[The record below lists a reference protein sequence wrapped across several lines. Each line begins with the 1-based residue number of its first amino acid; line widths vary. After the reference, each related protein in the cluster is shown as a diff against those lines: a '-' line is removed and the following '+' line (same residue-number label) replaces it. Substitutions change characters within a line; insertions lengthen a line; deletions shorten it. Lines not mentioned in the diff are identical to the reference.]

1 AVLLTGYTCAHAVDE
16 TSAVD
21 DALRWGTY
29 HSGHYFGIRSRTS
42 PFHVSAGLLWS
53 TSQEP
58 KLRHECLE
66 SDRLEQY
73 GWLEH
78 DGRTFGS
85 QAIRDQHNNLL
96 LDTTFLK
103 PPTSPTT
110 FATRSWAARVAV
122 TPLRADA
129 ALPDTASLFFYLD
142 LGCEDDSL
150 THACRRDTQQVQLT
164 FSPSIVNDLTLHL
177 LYDEAPDEVLPTTPV
192 VVMDGMLP
200 SFHSAF
206 QAKFQAAF
214 PHISPEFEPLGQAA
228 LSNLIGGI
236 GYFYG
241 RYACWS
247 SLAEARVPAE
257 FITQFPTHAN
267 PPSLLLAVEKLLPHL
282 SQSAVL
288 HRWWPQLRKWFAWYQ
303 RTQAGEEPHTFRA
316 ILAKVALAV
325 GDTVEARTFS
335 ELSQTYLDTMNRLH
349 WDPAT
354 SLYYDYGLHSDDG
367 LFEDHL
373 ERLQFVRRVGYVSFF
388 PLFLQ
393 ILPLNSPKLAPL
405 GTLVANELLSLHG
418 LMSLS
423 PRDLYFERPN
433 APGDAP
439 YWRGPIWMNINYLAL
454 VSFQHYA
461 THASDKSVREQYQS
475 LYDTLRDRVVA
486 AISHE
491 YKATGYLYE
500 QYNPHTGRGQRCHP
514 FSGWTALVVNI
525 LAETY

>member
-16 TSAVD
+16 TSDVD

-53 TSQEP
+53 TSKEP

-66 SDRLEQY
+66 SDHLEQY

-85 QAIRDQHNNLL
+85 QTIRDQHNNLL

-122 TPLRADA
+122 TPLRADV

-177 LYDEAPDEVLPTTPV
+177 LYDEAADEVL
-192 VVMDGMLP
+192 
-200 SFHSAF
+200 
-206 QAKFQAAF
+206 
-214 PHISPEFEPLGQAA
+214 
-228 LSNLIGGI
+228 
-236 GYFYG
+236 
-241 RYACWS
+241 
-247 SLAEARVPAE
+247 
-257 FITQFPTHAN
+257 
-267 PPSLLLAVEKLLPHL
+267 LLLAVEKLLPHL

-288 HRWWPQLRKWFAWYQ
+288 HRWWPQLRKWFAWFQ

-335 ELSQTYLDTMNRLH
+335 ELSQAYLDTMNHLH

-423 PRDLYFERPN
+423 PQDLYFERPN

-454 VSFQHYA
+454 GSFQHYA

>member
-1 AVLLTGYTCAHAVDE
+1 MVRGLVMMVHDSAASSLVCWEEWTAAVLLTGYTCAHAVDE

-177 LYDEAPDEVLPTTPV
+177 LYDEAPDEVLSTTPV

-241 RYACWS
+241 
-247 SLAEARVPAE
+247 
-257 FITQFPTHAN
+257 
-267 PPSLLLAVEKLLPHL
+267 
-282 SQSAVL
+282 
-288 HRWWPQLRKWFAWYQ
+288 
-303 RTQAGEEPHTFRA
+303 
-316 ILAKVALAV
+316 
-325 GDTVEARTFS
+325 
-335 ELSQTYLDTMNRLH
+335 SQTF
-349 WDPAT
+349 
-354 SLYYDYGLHSDDG
+354 G
-367 LFEDHL
+367 
-373 ERLQFVRRVGYVSFF
+373 
-388 PLFLQ
+388 
-393 ILPLNSPKLAPL
+393 
-405 GTLVANELLSLHG
+405 
-418 LMSLS
+418 
-423 PRDLYFERPN
+423 
-433 APGDAP
+433 
-439 YWRGPIWMNINYLAL
+439 
-454 VSFQHYA
+454 
-461 THASDKSVREQYQS
+461 
-475 LYDTLRDRVVA
+475 
-486 AISHE
+486 
-491 YKATGYLYE
+491 
-500 QYNPHTGRGQRCHP
+500 
-514 FSGWTALVVNI
+514 
-525 LAETY
+525 LAETRQNYVI

>member
-1 AVLLTGYTCAHAVDE
+1 
-16 TSAVD
+16 
-21 DALRWGTY
+21 
-29 HSGHYFGIRSRTS
+29 
-42 PFHVSAGLLWS
+42 
-53 TSQEP
+53 
-58 KLRHECLE
+58 
-66 SDRLEQY
+66 
-73 GWLEH
+73 
-78 DGRTFGS
+78 
-85 QAIRDQHNNLL
+85 
-96 LDTTFLK
+96 
-103 PPTSPTT
+103 
-110 FATRSWAARVAV
+110 
-122 TPLRADA
+122 
-129 ALPDTASLFFYLD
+129 
-142 LGCEDDSL
+142 
-150 THACRRDTQQVQLT
+150 
-164 FSPSIVNDLTLHL
+164 
-177 LYDEAPDEVLPTTPV
+177 
-192 VVMDGMLP
+192 
-200 SFHSAF
+200 
-206 QAKFQAAF
+206 
-214 PHISPEFEPLGQAA
+214 
-228 LSNLIGGI
+228 
-236 GYFYG
+236 
-241 RYACWS
+241 
-247 SLAEARVPAE
+247 
-257 FITQFPTHAN
+257 
-267 PPSLLLAVEKLLPHL
+267 
-282 SQSAVL
+282 
-288 HRWWPQLRKWFAWYQ
+288 
-303 RTQAGEEPHTFRA
+303 
-316 ILAKVALAV
+316 
-325 GDTVEARTFS
+325 
-335 ELSQTYLDTMNRLH
+335 MNRLH

-373 ERLQFVRRVGYVSFF
+373 VIRCQNPSTGDSIQTTANVQVLRKNRDDGCPRTHPHFQYPLGDGNGGLLGKQVFVPKTVNKIRTVFERLQFVRRVGYVSFF